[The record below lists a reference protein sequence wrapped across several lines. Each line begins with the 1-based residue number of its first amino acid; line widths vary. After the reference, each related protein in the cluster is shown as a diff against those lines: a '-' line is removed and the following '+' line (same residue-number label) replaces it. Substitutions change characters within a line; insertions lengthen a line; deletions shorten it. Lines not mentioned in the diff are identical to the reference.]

1 MSVWFKAD
9 DFHMTNRDTHN
20 VDDIVID
27 AVRAMRYFAILWV
40 FARNETFI
48 DGRSANDGSSTVVI
62 IIKQKLN
69 EESRISRITRTL
81 R

>member
-1 MSVWFKAD
+1 
-9 DFHMTNRDTHN
+9 
-20 VDDIVID
+20 
-27 AVRAMRYFAILWV
+27 MRYFAILWI